1 MNILFMIPTL
11 GAGGAENALVQLV
24 NNFAQCHKED
34 KITVLTLFD
43 AGGYREK
50 LINEVTYQYVFK
62 KVFRGNIHIFKC
74 FSPKFLY
81 NHMIKKQYD
90 LIVSYLEGPT
100 TRIISGCPNN
110 TKIINW
116 IHTSPTDASVLL
128 KSYRNRTE
136 FVSCMRKYDST
147 VFVAESAKKQ
157 FSNIFPELQKIDME
171 VIYNPINNQEIRRRA
186 KEPTDFNFPD
196 DTFNIVAVGRLSKVK
211 GFERLIR
218 VCVKLKQQYSIR
230 LYIIGGGEESLL
242 RTLINENQAD
252 SYISLLGYQEN
263 PYPLVSQASLFV
275 CSSYREGYSTSVIES
290 LVLGVPVVTTLCSG
304 MEEILGND
312 NQYGMIAENSEDG
325 LYQGIT
331 QMLSEKGVYEY
342 YKKKATERGA
352 VFSLEKGVA
361 AVRSYFNKCCG
372 RIE

>member
-11 GAGGAENALVQLV
+11 GAGGAEKALVQLV